1 MGYVTAGLRTSRGR
15 AVTLAASAARTAT
28 ADGTA
33 VEIADKGAVRL
44 LLDVT
49 AASGTTPTLDVTVE
63 TSYDGSTGWTSLG
76 TFTQKTAAGTQR
88 KNFSGADR
96 FVRATWAIGGTTPSF
111 TFSVVGEAV

>member
-28 ADGTA
+28 GSGTA
-33 VEIADKGAVRL
+33 QEIADRGAVRL

-76 TFTQKTAAGTQR
+76 TFTQNTAVSSQR

-96 FVRATWAIGGTTPSF
+96 FVRASWVIAGTTPSF
-111 TFSVVGEAV
+111 TFSIVGEAV